1 MKVEFKR
8 SPVGRFNLAY
18 GQGEQAEIADTLATE
33 LIESGYAI
41 KMPETENAASK
52 EVFELPSVETPETA
66 VSKEPIETPE
76 KKKGKK

>member
-41 KMPETENAASK
+41 EVTENAASK
-52 EVFELPSVETPETA
+52 EVIEVPKVEAPETA

>member
-41 KMPETENAASK
+41 EVTENAASK
-52 EVFELPSVETPETA
+52 EVIEVSKVEATETA
-66 VSKEPIETPE
+66 VVKEPIETPE

>member
-18 GQGEQAEIADTLATE
+18 GQGEQAEIADTLASE

-41 KMPETENAASK
+41 EVTENAASK
-52 EVFELPSVETPETA
+52 EVIEVPKVEATETA
-66 VSKEPIETPE
+66 VVNNVIEIPE